1 MCSCLGFRLRQQLS
15 TKNCQLQLN
24 SGGLEAMFQLEY
36 RQWVWY
42 QNLHR
47 IWILIVPD
55 HLGEIPRKM
64 VSLNHWCLAQIYKIR
79 SKAHF
84 LGEPNQRNSDQK
96 SQKSQ
101 KCRKPSLKTTIVD
114 FGSNPTTYGL
124 YTHPPKSI
132 FFSKWY
138 FYTVGR
144 GIKIAEFSRFR
155 QKSHFAR
162 GRKERHR
169 G

>member
-1 MCSCLGFRLRQQLS
+1 MSENETKICLKWKNEVDRPIWLHDMCQW
-15 TKNCQLQLN
+15 LQHT
-24 SGGLEAMFQLEY
+24 
-36 RQWVWY
+36 
-42 QNLHR
+42 QNGQNGQ
-47 IWILIVPD
+47 IASKTPFCTV
-55 HLGEIPRKM
+55 
-64 VSLNHWCLAQIYKIR
+64 LAIYKIR
-79 SKAHF
+79 AKGHF
-84 LGEPNQRNSDQK
+84 IGEPNQRHSDQK

-101 KCRKPSLKTTIVD
+101 KCRKPSLKTTLVD
-114 FGSNPTTYGL
+114 FGSDPTTYGL